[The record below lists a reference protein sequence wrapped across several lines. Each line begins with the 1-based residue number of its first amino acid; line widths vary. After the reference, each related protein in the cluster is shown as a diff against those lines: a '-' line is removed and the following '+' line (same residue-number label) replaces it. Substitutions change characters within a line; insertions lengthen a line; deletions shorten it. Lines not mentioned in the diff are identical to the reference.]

1 MVQWW
6 FKKPCK
12 GDESLGDNEQR
23 GWPSEVDN
31 DQLRAI
37 IKADTLATTW
47 EVAKESNIHHS
58 VVIQHLK
65 QIGKMKKLDK
75 WVPHELT
82 ENFLKIIILKCHLLL
97 FYTTT
102 NHFSV
107 GLWYAMKSG
116 FYTTTGKGLLNG
128 CTEKKLQSTSQSQI
142 CTQKKS
148 WSLLGGLRLV
158 WSTIAFWIPVKP
170 LHLRSML
177 SKSMRCIKNCNA
189 CSCHWSTEEAPF
201 FSTTMPDCTS
211 HNQHFKSWRNWA
223 TKFCLIC
230 HNHWPLSP
238 TNNHSF

>member
-116 FYTTTGKGLLNG
+116 FYTTNGKGLLNG

-148 WSLLGGLRLV
+148 WSLLGGLMLV

-189 CSCHWSTEEAPF
+189 CSCHWSTEEA
-201 FSTTMPDCTS
+201 
-211 HNQHFKSWRNWA
+211 
-223 TKFCLIC
+223 
-230 HNHWPLSP
+230 
-238 TNNHSF
+238 

>member
-1 MVQWW
+1 MRALEIMSKGAGHQKLTMTNWGQSLKLILLQLHEKLPKNPTFTIPW
-6 FKKPCK
+6 SFSIWSKLERWKSLISGCLMSWLKIFKK
-12 GDESLGDNEQR
+12 SSFWSVIFSYSIQQQTI
-23 GWPSEVDN
+23 S
-31 DQLRAI
+31 QLDCDMQWKVGFIQQMA
-37 IKADTLATTW
+37 KACSMVVLRRSSKALPK
-47 EVAKESNIHHS
+47 AK
-58 VVIQHLK
+58 
-65 QIGKMKKLDK
+65 
-75 WVPHELT
+75 
-82 ENFLKIIILKCHLLL
+82 
-97 FYTTT
+97 
-102 NHFSV
+102 
-107 GLWYAMKSG
+107 
-116 FYTTTGKGLLNG
+116 
-128 CTEKKLQSTSQSQI
+128 I

-148 WSLLGGLRLV
+148 WSLLGGLMLV